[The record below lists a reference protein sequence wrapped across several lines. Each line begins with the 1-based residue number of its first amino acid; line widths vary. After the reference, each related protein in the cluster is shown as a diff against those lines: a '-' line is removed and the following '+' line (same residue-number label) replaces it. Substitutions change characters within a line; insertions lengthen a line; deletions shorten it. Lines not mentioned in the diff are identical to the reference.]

1 MKMLIVLLAAAV
13 AIPASVAVA
22 KGPPSQPGK
31 SAPKVQ
37 YILKGTLS
45 GYTAFDS
52 STNTPGSITIL
63 VKRANHHGK
72 ALVGQTLTFTGEVVS
87 TTKVTLHDGATTIT
101 DGDRGIVK
109 LRALKRI
116 DPSALMAT
124 LEATPVRQII
134 DQGPPKS

>member
-1 MKMLIVLLAAAV
+1 MKRLIVLLAAALV
-13 AIPASVAVA
+13 IPTSVAVA
-22 KGPPSQPGK
+22 KGPPANPGK

-45 GYTAFDS
+45 GYTAFNS

-63 VKRANHHGK
+63 VTRANHHGK
-72 ALVGQTLTFTGEVVS
+72 ALVGQTLTFSGEVMS

-109 LRALKRI
+109 IRALKRI
-116 DPSALMAT
+116 DPGALVST
-124 LEATPVRQII
+124 LETTPVRQII
-134 DQGPPKS
+134 DQGPPPS